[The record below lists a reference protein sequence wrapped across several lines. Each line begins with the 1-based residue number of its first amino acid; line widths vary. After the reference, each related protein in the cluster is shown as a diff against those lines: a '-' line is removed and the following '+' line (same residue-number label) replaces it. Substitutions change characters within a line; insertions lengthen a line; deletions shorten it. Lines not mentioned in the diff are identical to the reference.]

1 VHAGPAADGVSNVV
15 KKKSHARYCRLKLI
29 ESPWCNDAGGE
40 KGEQSVSET
49 NPIRVFVTHAFDE
62 SDDYLRIFEF
72 LECVDRFYYLN
83 VSRPEEAPQSGGMD
97 EIKDVLIQQIKGCEA
112 VFLVPALYE
121 AQPDLV
127 NFMMDAADANQKPMI
142 VIRPFGQVSETPKAL
157 VDRANEHIEW
167 NAREMVDALKRQA
180 RLEDTAR
187 WEVIDFPGFDS
198 DGEIDE

>member
-1 VHAGPAADGVSNVV
+1 M
-15 KKKSHARYCRLKLI
+15 
-29 ESPWCNDAGGE
+29 
-40 KGEQSVSET
+40 SEL
-49 NPIRVFVTHAFDE
+49 NPIRVFVTHAFNE

-83 VSRPEEAPQSGGMD
+83 VSKPEEAPSGGMD
-97 EIKDVLIQQIKGCEA
+97 EIKDSLIQQIKESEA
-112 VFLVPALYE
+112 VFLIPALYE

-127 NFMMDAADANQKPMI
+127 KFMMDAADANEKPMI
-142 VIRPFGQVSETPKAL
+142 VIRPFGQVSETPPAL

-187 WEVIDFPGFDS
+187 WEVVDFPGFDS
-198 DGEIDE
+198 DGEVE